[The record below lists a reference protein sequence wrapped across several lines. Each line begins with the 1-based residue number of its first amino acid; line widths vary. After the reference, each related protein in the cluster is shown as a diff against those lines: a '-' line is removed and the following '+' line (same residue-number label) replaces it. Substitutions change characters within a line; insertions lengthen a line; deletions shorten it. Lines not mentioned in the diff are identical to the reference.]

1 MKIVRLFFVALLFY
15 IYCFS
20 LVFTFFPI
28 STKILLEGA
37 GLLYVLVK
45 LSSGKFKL
53 KKEFVWVFKYS
64 IFLLIWDSLLSVVSG
79 YFQFHFFELIKT
91 PIGSIFAA
99 GLMFEI
105 SKKLLKTEKD
115 FLLFF
120 IFIVFSECALTIL
133 MNMMPSLFDLVMRIQ
148 ITDMGNKEVTDIEG
162 YYRMIGIGSAV
173 YFGVLPVCAFALLS
187 CSYLINSRLAK
198 SFSMAYVIIAFLTI
212 GVAYFFSAR
221 TSLAI
226 VAIAA
231 IPLLINLKSIG
242 VKNLIVFGVV
252 FLLAVFVGVNY
263 IENNFNDSMLEWA
276 FGFMVDKESSNSVV
290 SVLSWWQNT
299 DFTPLTFLIGD
310 GCYENPDGTY
320 YQHVDVG
327 WFRIIFYCGVIGLM
341 MILFFHYKLSQFIYK
356 CKKSKEMLLM
366 LVLLFVCYAII
377 LAKGDATLLTF
388 LILFLV
394 YYKGGVFE
402 RRNEYKVKQQI
413 NTHNYEIQ

>member
-1 MKIVRLFFVALLFY
+1 MKIFRLFFVTLLFY

-20 LVFTFFPI
+20 LVFTFFPV

-37 GLLYVLVK
+37 GLLYVLIK
-45 LSSGKFKL
+45 LFSGKFKL
-53 KKEFVWVFKYS
+53 KKEFVWIFKYS
-64 IFLLIWDSLLSVVSG
+64 FFLLLWDTILSIVSG
-79 YFQFHFFELIKT
+79 YYQFHFFELIKT
-91 PIGSIFAA
+91 PIGSVFAA

-105 SKKLLKTEKD
+105 SKTILKTERD

-120 IFIVFSECALTIL
+120 VFVVFSECALTIL
-133 MNMMPSLFDLVMRIQ
+133 MNMMPSLFDLVMKIQ

-173 YFGVLPVCAFALLS
+173 YFGVLPVCAFALLA
-187 CSYLINSRLAK
+187 CSYLINSRLTK
-198 SFSMAYVIIAFLTI
+198 SLSMAFVIIAFLTI
-212 GVAYFFSAR
+212 AVAYFFSAR

-226 VAIAA
+226 VAIAT
-231 IPLLINLKSIG
+231 IPLLLNLKSIG
-242 VKNLIVFGVV
+242 IKNLFVFGVV
-252 FLLAVFVGVNY
+252 FLLAVILGINY

-299 DFTPLTFLIGD
+299 DFSLLTFIIGD

-327 WFRIIFYCGVIGLM
+327 WFRIIYYCGIIGLL
-341 MILFFHYKLSQFIYK
+341 MIMYFHYKLSLFIYK
-356 CKKSKEMLLM
+356 CKKSREMLLM
-366 LVLLFVCYAII
+366 LVLLFVSYAVI

-413 NTHNYEIQ
+413 KTHNYEIQ